1 MEFTYDAY
9 TIMISELRRHG
20 YQFADYRDHDKYDKC
35 VILRHDV
42 DYSLEKAYQ
51 LAALEYKLNVHS
63 TYMILVS
70 SGFYNI
76 ISKQTQEILK
86 DILKMG
92 HHIGLHFDEAN
103 YNTQDM
109 NALKEYALEEVEVL
123 KRWTGTDVAVISMHR
138 PSTACLDADWDFSN
152 QGIVNSY
159 GKLFFK
165 GFKYVSDS
173 RMFWREPV
181 MDYIK
186 SDKFN
191 RLHILTHAFWYNDA
205 IESIQQKLEMFL
217 QGSYKDRYNL
227 LDNNFRNLE
236 EYHLE
241 KNKLD

>member
-109 NALKEYALEEVEVL
+109 NALKEYALEERLDLEELFLIKDQNGNYISSVNGVEL
-123 KRWTGTDVAVISMHR
+123 PKSIKKESK
-138 PSTACLDADWDFSN
+138 
-152 QGIVNSY
+152 IK
-159 GKLFFK
+159 KLFK
-165 GFKYVSDS
+165 
-173 RMFWREPV
+173 
-181 MDYIK
+181 
-186 SDKFN
+186 
-191 RLHILTHAFWYNDA
+191 
-205 IESIQQKLEMFL
+205 KL
-217 QGSYKDRYNL
+217 
-227 LDNNFRNLE
+227 
-236 EYHLE
+236 
-241 KNKLD
+241 KL